1 MNEIATLND
10 AVRKSLVN
18 LEVKNSLSLI
28 NCRFEIVMTANLQN
42 TIENKVGLLKAVAEF
57 NHFNEQNDPYG
68 EHDCFRFKFED
79 EWIIAKFD
87 YYAPDMEH
95 GSEHGS
101 EDASD
106 LTKTI
111 RVLTIMLAI
120 DY

>member
-1 MNEIATLND
+1 MNDIATLND
-10 AVRKSLVN
+10 AVRQSLVN
-18 LEVKNSLSLI
+18 LEVKNSLAVI
-28 NCRFEIVMTANLQN
+28 NCRYEIMMTANLQN
-42 TIENKVGLLKAVAEF
+42 TIDDTVGLLRAVAEF
-57 NHFNEQNDPYG
+57 DQFNEQNDPYG

-95 GSEHGS
+95 GSE
-101 EDASD
+101 DATD
-106 LTKTI
+106 LTRTV

>member
-18 LEVKNSLSLI
+18 LEVKNCLALI
-28 NCRFEIVMTANLQN
+28 NCRFEIMLTANLQN
-42 TIENKVGLLKAVAEF
+42 TINDKVGLLRAVAGF
-57 NHFNEQNDPYG
+57 DQFNEQNDPYG

-79 EWIIAKFD
+79 EWILVKFD

-95 GSEHGS
+95 GSE
-101 EDASD
+101 DATD
-106 LTKTI
+106 LARTV
-111 RVLTIMLAI
+111 RVLIIMLAI

>member
-10 AVRKSLVN
+10 AVRQSLVN
-18 LEVKNSLSLI
+18 LEVKNSLALI
-28 NCRFEIVMTANLQN
+28 NCRFEITMTANLQH
-42 TIENKVGLLKAVAEF
+42 TIENKVGLLKAIAEF
-57 NHFNEQNDPYG
+57 DHFNEQNDPYD

-95 GSEHGS
+95 GSE
-101 EDASD
+101 DATD